1 MFNALPVFEGLF
13 SQMFLLLLLASG
25 LSGYGGPE
33 DDYDYDDYGTS
44 PLDGGSRPGKEGAPC
59 PDEKC
64 PKEEDL

>member
-1 MFNALPVFEGLF
+1 
-13 SQMFLLLLLASG
+13 MFLLLLLASG

-44 PLDGGSRPGKEGAPC
+44 PLDGGSRHGKEGAPC